1 MTRKTSKCPNCGA
14 DNFFDE
20 DAGRIIDCIS
30 CCYDE
35 TIPATYE
42 YDTDAEGNVVNSRIA
57 REPQI
62 IKRGCTFEVD
72 DKGKVVRI
80 VRNG

>member
-1 MTRKTSKCPNCGA
+1 MTRKVVKCPSCGA

-30 CCYDE
+30 CCFDE
-35 TIPATYE
+35 TIPATFEEEVVPGSDEPVYRKLT
-42 YDTDAEGNVVNSRIA
+42 DT
-57 REPQI
+57 QI